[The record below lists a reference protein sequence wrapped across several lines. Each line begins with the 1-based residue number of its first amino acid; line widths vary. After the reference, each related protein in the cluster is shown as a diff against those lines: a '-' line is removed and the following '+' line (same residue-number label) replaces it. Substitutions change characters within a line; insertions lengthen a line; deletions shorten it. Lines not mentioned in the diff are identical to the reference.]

1 MTSQIRYLLNCR
13 GYISKKMC
21 FESPGNNCSFLL
33 QEKRRRRKESKKTPK
48 PTTSGTDNTENQI
61 RKEAENEPQA
71 SEEATGEAIEEA
83 TEAKS
88 NEIDSNVCVTAAATQ
103 PSINSTTV
111 LGWDFVKK
119 KFSQFSQ
126 IFFSRE
132 KMQISSYQQIVTK
145 I

>member
-1 MTSQIRYLLNCR
+1 
-13 GYISKKMC
+13 MC
-21 FESPGNNCSFLL
+21 FESPGNNCPSLP
-33 QEKRRRRKESKKTPK
+33 QEKRRRRKEGKKTPK
-48 PTTSGTDNTENQI
+48 PAISDNTENQI
-61 RKEAENEPQA
+61 RKEAENVPQA
-71 SEEATGEAIEEA
+71 SEEATEV

-126 IFFSRE
+126 IFSRE
-132 KMQISSYQQIVTK
+132 RN
-145 I
+145 

>member
-1 MTSQIRYLLNCR
+1 
-13 GYISKKMC
+13 MC
-21 FESPGNNCSFLL
+21 FGSPGNNCSSLP

-48 PTTSGTDNTENQI
+48 PTTSDTDNTENQI

>member
-1 MTSQIRYLLNCR
+1 
-13 GYISKKMC
+13 MC

-33 QEKRRRRKESKKTPK
+33 QEKRRRRKEGKKTPK
-48 PTTSGTDNTENQI
+48 PTISDTAENQI

-71 SEEATGEAIEEA
+71 SEEATEV

-119 KFSQFSQ
+119 KFSQYSQ

-132 KMQISSYQQIVTK
+132 KLTHKEAEQFCKTSILE
-145 I
+145 

>member
-1 MTSQIRYLLNCR
+1 
-13 GYISKKMC
+13 MC
-21 FESPGNNCSFLL
+21 FGSPGNNCSSLP

-48 PTTSGTDNTENQI
+48 PTISDNTENQI
-61 RKEAENEPQA
+61 TKEAENEPQA
-71 SEEATGEAIEEA
+71 SEEATEVNEGTEAIEA

-119 KFSQFSQ
+119 KLSQ
-126 IFFSRE
+126 IFFLMRE
-132 KMQISSYQQIVTK
+132 TE
-145 I
+145 

>member
-1 MTSQIRYLLNCR
+1 
-13 GYISKKMC
+13 MC

-48 PTTSGTDNTENQI
+48 PTISDNTENQI
-61 RKEAENEPQA
+61 TKEAENEPQA
-71 SEEATGEAIEEA
+71 SEEATEVNEGTEAIEA

-119 KFSQFSQ
+119 KFPLLSQ
-126 IFFSRE
+126 IFFFLTRE
-132 KMQISSYQQIVTK
+132 TETK
-145 I
+145 KAEQFFKTSIHE

>member
-21 FESPGNNCSFLL
+21 FGSPGNNCSSLP

-48 PTTSGTDNTENQI
+48 PTISDNTENQI

-119 KFSQFSQ
+119 KFPLLSQ
-126 IFFSRE
+126 IFFSHERN
-132 KMQISSYQQIVTK
+132 
-145 I
+145 

>member
-1 MTSQIRYLLNCR
+1 
-13 GYISKKMC
+13 MC
-21 FESPGNNCSFLL
+21 SSLS

-48 PTTSGTDNTENQI
+48 PTISDNTENQI

-71 SEEATGEAIEEA
+71 IEEATEATEEA

-88 NEIDSNVCVTAAATQ
+88 NEIDSNVCVVAAATQ

>member
-1 MTSQIRYLLNCR
+1 
-13 GYISKKMC
+13 MC
-21 FESPGNNCSFLL
+21 FESPGNNCSFLS
-33 QEKRRRRKESKKTPK
+33 QEKRRRRKEGKKTLK
-48 PTTSGTDNTENQI
+48 PRSSDTENQI

-71 SEEATGEAIEEA
+71 SEEATEATEA

-119 KFSQFSQ
+119 KLSQFSQ

-132 KMQISSYQQIVTK
+132 KLTHKKTEQFLD
-145 I
+145 

>member
-1 MTSQIRYLLNCR
+1 MY
-13 GYISKKMC
+13 
-21 FESPGNNCSFLL
+21 FESPGNNCSSLS
-33 QEKRRRRKESKKTPK
+33 QEKRRRRKEGKKTPK
-48 PTTSGTDNTENQI
+48 PTSSDTENQI

-71 SEEATGEAIEEA
+71 SEGATEV

-111 LGWDFVKK
+111 LGWDFMKK

-132 KMQISSYQQIVTK
+132 KLTHKKAEQFCKTSILDLK
-145 I
+145 IDIFFQRIHLGLL